1 MNAIRLIP
9 LFGCIIFL
17 GGCQGTWEAFAELQV
32 GEPIPPDSIFAKAK
46 KSDESGKLWHEFSM
60 LFPICANSSSIY
72 VDQDENGIIKTK
84 SYSALSTT
92 DLVLFQM
99 TGVRFVIE
107 RPVPKLDEKGL
118 FDKLP
123 MEDMPA
129 IFPDELKAGWVTSTS
144 LCLHPFG
151 LFMINGVFGQDPVVF
166 YPNLIKEIRQE
177 HFCLE
182 YKYSGISCVVK
193 TMGKGRIRIEW
204 NLFSITPPCYIYV
217 LMISEQEQNDMPTK
231 YPGELKINGKSVE
244 TAKLNIND
252 CTTSTST
259 GFCPLGKTRDE

>member
-92 DLVLFQM
+92 DLVLFQIS
-99 TGVRFVIE
+99 GVRFVIE

-123 MEDMPA
+123 MEDMPS

-259 GFCPLGKTRDE
+259 GLCPLGKTRDE